1 MAQLALGFWPARAL
15 SAAAE
20 VGVFDL
26 LLAEGPLDAGAVAE
40 ALGLRSPSLP
50 DLLDALVAL
59 GALVR
64 DGERYAAVAAPPAD
78 LLASADGDAY
88 RAWADLPAAL
98 RGAPR
103 PSMFEAMAREA
114 TAAFAAA
121 MAPVTASAHSAVA
134 ELVASGERVCDVGG
148 GDGRLAVALAAVGAT
163 VTTIDLPALVPL
175 AARVVADAG
184 AGDRVEVVG
193 GDFFL
198 DPLPAS
204 DTAVLSLVLLDWD
217 TEARRRLLARVA
229 ASTKRIIV
237 VDRMGAPERP
247 TAAFELLRSLHLLVT
262 VGDAFHYGVDELV
275 GWLDEVGFT
284 AGPAVDVPGGLTL
297 VEGRAG

>member
-1 MAQLALGFWPARAL
+1 
-15 SAAAE
+15 
-20 VGVFDL
+20 
-26 LLAEGPLDAGAVAE
+26 
-40 ALGLRSPSLP
+40 
-50 DLLDALVAL
+50 
-59 GALVR
+59 
-64 DGERYAAVAAPPAD
+64 
-78 LLASADGDAY
+78 
-88 RAWADLPAAL
+88 
-98 RGAPR
+98 
-103 PSMFEAMAREA
+103 MFEAMAREA